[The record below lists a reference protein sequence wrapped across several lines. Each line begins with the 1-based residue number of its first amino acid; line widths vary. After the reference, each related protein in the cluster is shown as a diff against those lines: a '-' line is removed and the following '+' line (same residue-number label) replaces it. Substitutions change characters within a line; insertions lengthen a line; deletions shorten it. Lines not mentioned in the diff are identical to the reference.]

1 MECNWQYGEKP
12 WIFEEGFI
20 KQIGTEVVLG
30 TIGQSNKVTLQ
41 TLEADKPS
49 QKWRKENI
57 NWDDGDEKDYQLV
70 HEESG
75 LFLTARELS
84 LTVENKGRVT
94 FLLSKSFAMNLRSPN
109 ETFPEAWN
117 VEDIN
122 LK

>member
-20 KQIGTEVVLG
+20 KQRGTDVVLG
-30 TIGQSNKVTLQ
+30 TIGQSNRVTLQ
-41 TLEADKPS
+41 TLEADNPS

-75 LFLTARELS
+75 KFLTARELS

-94 FLLSKSFAMNLRSPN
+94 FIFTFKTFCYKSN
-109 ETFPEAWN
+109 EVQMLKASN
-117 VEDIN
+117 VENNN
-122 LK
+122 L